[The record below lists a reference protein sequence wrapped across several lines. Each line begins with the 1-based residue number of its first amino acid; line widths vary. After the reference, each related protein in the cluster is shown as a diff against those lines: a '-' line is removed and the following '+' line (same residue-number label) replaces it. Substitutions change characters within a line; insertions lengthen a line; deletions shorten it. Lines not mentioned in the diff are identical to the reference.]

1 MRRDESGRVSGFG
14 AFPLLQTRRL
24 TLRRMTIEDAAFYLE
39 LFSDPDVVELT
50 SQEAPRGI
58 EGATN
63 ELLEYCVQLFEEDR
77 GIRWGIERNGLPGLI
92 GTIGYHHWV
101 KEALRASV
109 GYDLVASARR
119 QGFMTEA
126 LCQMLRFGFMVMR
139 LNKVE
144 AHVNLGNEASI
155 RLLQK
160 LGFHQEGVLR
170 DETFFHSR
178 FIDKICFGLLARE
191 WGKSASFQES
201 GSSGN

>member
-1 MRRDESGRVSGFG
+1 MRLDESGRVAGFG

-24 TLRRMTIEDAAFYLE
+24 TLRRITIDDTAFYLE

-50 SQEAPRGI
+50 LQEAPRGI

-126 LCQMLRFGFMVMR
+126 LCEVLRFGFMEMR

-144 AHVNLGNEASI
+144 AHVNPGNKASI